1 MNRRIV
7 NTLIAIVVTA
17 LLLVG
22 GLATAV
28 GAASQR
34 AVALRGWSDPAH
46 DANLPQH
53 VPLAGVNVELT
64 RYDSAALDRELTKM
78 AAAGF
83 VWVRQTF
90 NWQDIEPTQGQFDF
104 SKYDPIVAAVA
115 AHPPLQ
121 IVAVLDNSPAWA
133 RRTEASDR
141 LSAPPASMAAFGEFA
156 GQVAARYGDRI
167 NDYQV
172 WDEPN
177 LNTQWGGL
185 DPKPADYA
193 AMLKAAYAA
202 IHGHDAT
209 ATVIAAALAPTV
221 ETGPRNLSDVLYLR
235 ALYDLGAADSFDAAA
250 GKPYG
255 FNSSPDD
262 RTVSLDTL
270 NFSHII
276 LLREEMVRRGDG
288 HKALWGSNFG
298 WNHLPDGW
306 SGPPS
311 LWGQVNAGTQRQ
323 FTRDA
328 YLRAEREWPW
338 MGGLILE
345 HWQPNAAADDP
356 IQGFAVSHVAAD
368 WFENG
373 IFFAHAAP
381 GPGLYA
387 PNDPRFKYSGNW
399 RFGPLGADVQYLQD
413 SDAEADGSDH
423 RVTFAFE
430 GQSLALLLRRANYVA
445 YVYAQ
450 VDGKAVNSLPTSPT
464 GDGYVLLKSP
474 TLESRTDLILF
485 ANNLTPGPHTADIR
499 FYLGKD
505 QWALAGI
512 AIGSAV
518 DTRRFDVQVAVGIA
532 IMLVGL
538 VGFGLSARRLPLR
551 LSRENLAPFV
561 DYVRRMADVLGGL
574 AVSILALMG
583 MVLTWNGALPQIVQ
597 RDTPT
602 IILTVLTAGLAYFS
616 PAFILTVIA
625 LIVLWLL
632 IYNRPAVGLTLTL
645 FWAPFFLISIQLYE
659 RALPF
664 VDVSLLLTASAMLVR
679 GLVQWRSSRVSL
691 TPVAWL
697 RAWSF
702 MDWAMLFF
710 VGVATLTVLWAEQR
724 DTALVEWRRMVIEPA
739 IYYALIR
746 IARLSK
752 QDLLRMVDVLLIAA
766 TAIIVLGLFGY
777 FVNGAGVVVAE
788 AGTRRLASIYG
799 NYASPN
805 NLALF
810 VGRCIPYAF
819 AMFLLAPGRLRRV
832 AAGLITALMALAI
845 VLTQSA
851 GAIFLGVPAAVVCV
865 LWFWNKRYGRI
876 AAGVIV
882 AGLIALFP
890 LSRFIPRL
898 QGILDL
904 SRSSSFIRTQVWTSA
919 INLIKERP
927 LTGAGLDQFLYLYRS
942 RYILP
947 DAWREP
953 DLSHPHNFLLDYW
966 VSLGILGL
974 VVLVALQFAFW
985 STALEV
991 VRRWRSVDP
1000 MVVAL
1005 AVGAMGSMADFL
1017 AHGLVDNSYFLIDL
1031 SFIFCFTLALVQRLL
1046 DLGEQSP
1053 VTVTTSD

>member
-1 MNRRIV
+1 MSQKLAR
-7 NTLIAIVVTA
+7 TIAAAVVSA

-22 GLATAV
+22 GVATAV

-34 AVALRGWSDPAH
+34 AVTLRGWTDPAQS
-46 DANLPQH
+46 APLPPH
-53 VPLAGVNVELT
+53 IPLAGVNVELT
-64 RYDSAALDRELTKM
+64 QYDAATLDRELNSI

-90 NWQDIEPTQGQFDF
+90 DWQNIEPTQGQFDF

-121 IVAVLDNSPAWA
+121 IVAVLDNAPSWA
-133 RRTEASDR
+133 RRAEASDR
-141 LSAPPASMAAFGEFA
+141 LSAPPASMAAFSEY
-156 GQVAARYGDRI
+156 AAQIATRYGDRI
-167 NDYQV
+167 NYYQV

-185 DPKPADYA
+185 DPRPADYA
-193 AMLKAAYAA
+193 AMLKAAYSA
-202 IHGHDAT
+202 IHGHDAS

-221 ETGPRNLSDVLYLR
+221 ETGPRNISDVLYLK

-255 FNSSPDD
+255 FESSPND
-262 RTVSLDTL
+262 RTVREDVL

-276 LLREEMVRRGDG
+276 LLRDEMVRRGDG

-306 SGPPS
+306 MGTPS
-311 LWGQVNAGTQRQ
+311 IWGQVDVATQRQ
-323 FTRDA
+323 YTRDA
-328 YLRAEREWPW
+328 YQRAQREWPW

-345 HWQPNAAADDP
+345 HWQPKATADDP
-356 IQGFAVSHVAAD
+356 IQGFAVSKVAAE

-373 IFFAHAAP
+373 TFFAQP
-381 GPGLYA
+381 TLGPGFYA
-387 PNDPRFKYSGNW
+387 PTDPRFKFTGEW

-413 SDAEADGSDH
+413 SDAAFDGSDH
-423 RVTFAFE
+423 QITFTFE

-445 YVYAQ
+445 YVYARI
-450 VDGKAVNSLPTSPT
+450 DGKAVNSLPTSPT

-474 TLESRTDLILF
+474 NQDSRTDLILL
-485 ANNLTPGPHTADIR
+485 ANNLGPGQHTADIR

-512 AIGSAV
+512 AIGSSAN
-518 DTRRFDVQVAVGIA
+518 TRRFDLLIVAGAIAAIVGIA
-532 IMLVGL
+532 GL
-538 VGFGLSARRLPLR
+538 GLSLRRLPIR
-551 LSRENLAPFV
+551 LSRENLAPFTA
-561 DYVRRMADVLGGL
+561 YIRRMADVIGGL
-574 AVSILALMG
+574 VVSIVALMG
-583 MVLTWNGALPQIVQ
+583 MVLTWNNLLPQIVQ

-602 IILTVLTAGLAYFS
+602 IILTILTAGLAFFS
-616 PAFILTVIA
+616 PVFIVTIIA
-625 LIVLWLL
+625 LIVLWFL

-645 FWAPFFLISIQLYE
+645 FWAPFFLLSIQLYE

-679 GLVQWRSSRVSL
+679 GIVQWRGSQMRL
-691 TPVAWL
+691 APVTWL
-697 RAWSF
+697 RSWRA
-702 MDWAMLFF
+702 MDWSMLFF
-710 VGVATLTVLWAEQR
+710 TVAATLTLLWAEQR
-724 DTALVEWRRMVIEPA
+724 APALVEWRNRIIEPV
-739 IYYALIR
+739 IYYGLIR
-746 IARLSK
+746 AARLSK
-752 QDLLRMVDVLLIAA
+752 EDLLRMVDVLLLAA
-766 TAIIVLGLFGY
+766 TVIIVLGLFGY
-777 FVNGAGVVVAE
+777 FVNGAGVIVAE
-788 AGTRRLASIYG
+788 QGTRRLASIYG

-810 VGRCIPYAF
+810 VGRCIPFAF
-819 AMFLLAPGRLRRV
+819 AMLLFAPGGLRKII
-832 AAGLITALMALAI
+832 AGLITALMGVAVI
-845 VLTQSA
+845 LTQSA
-851 GAIFLGVPAAVVCV
+851 GALFLGVPAALICV
-865 LWFWNKRYGRI
+865 LWFWNKRYGMI
-876 AAGVIV
+876 AAG
-882 AGLIALFP
+882 AGVVGFIALFP

-898 QGILDL
+898 QGLLDL
-904 SRSSSFIRTQVWTSA
+904 SRSSTFIRTQVWTSA

-966 VSLGILGL
+966 VSLGILGV
-974 VVLVALQFAFW
+974 VVLIALQVTFW
-985 STALEV
+985 RTAV
-991 VRRWRSVDP
+991 KAARIWRSVDP
-1000 MVVAL
+1000 MMAGL

-1031 SFIFCFTLALVQRLL
+1031 AFVFCFTMALVNRLL
-1046 DLGEQSP
+1046 EMAIADNP
-1053 VTVTTSD
+1053 TS